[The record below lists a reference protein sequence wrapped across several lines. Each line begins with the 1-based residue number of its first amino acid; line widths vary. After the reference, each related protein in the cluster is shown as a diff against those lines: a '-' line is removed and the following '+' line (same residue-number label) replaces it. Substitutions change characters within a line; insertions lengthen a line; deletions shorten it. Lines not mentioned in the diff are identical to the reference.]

1 MFASSPRKISYSDV
15 MDCMSVR
22 PVACSV
28 AMGLPSLWT
37 NCMPFSFVPAARMAG
52 SRPAHLMM
60 STAFDRMSGNGIIR
74 MVALDGK
81 E

>member
-1 MFASSPRKISYSDV
+1 
-15 MDCMSVR
+15 
-22 PVACSV
+22 
-28 AMGLPSLWT
+28 
-37 NCMPFSFVPAARMAG
+37 MAG

-60 STAFDRMSGNGIIR
+60 STAFDRMSGNGMIR